1 MDSLTNECQQL
12 AMEVFAQHGAP
23 NNAST
28 IAAARLVGEAFA
40 NRIREREGKRVTDE
54 QKQPIGGNDFLSKE
68 YASWQFRKILPGYE
82 PSSRGV
88 FEDIFSVLRQDGFML
103 RSLAMIGEAATKGD
117 IEQIEKIRGTL
128 KILTTWV
135 TSFSQYTK
143 EDKS

>member
-12 AMEVFAQHGAP
+12 ALDVFARHGAP
-23 NNAST
+23 NNAGT
-28 IAAARLVGEAFA
+28 IAAAKLVGEAFA
-40 NRIREREGKRVTDE
+40 NKIRRWEITQAQPTGGK
-54 QKQPIGGNDFLSKE
+54 DFMSKE
-68 YASWQFRKILPGYE
+68 YATQQFRKILPNYE

-135 TSFSQYTK
+135 TSFSQYSGQ
-143 EDKS
+143 DK